1 MEANSDSL
9 DREWSVSLIQT
20 KMMPPRLPSGCVQ
33 RPALFERLRERG
45 EGSIT
50 IVTAPAGFGK
60 TTLLAGWKEA
70 LSNEAHPVAWL
81 TLDEED
87 DDPQQFGAYL
97 VAAFLRASENIAG
110 PAQRL
115 LNNDALTPIKTV
127 ISVLLN
133 SIAACGRY
141 VFLVLDDVDR
151 LSVKP
156 VLTVL
161 SRLLRYAPENMHIL
175 LGARGEPALALGQL
189 RAPEKLMRLDA
200 DDLRFSIDD
209 ARAFFDQTGTVP
221 LDRTGV
227 GLLHDATEG
236 WVAGLQLA
244 SLSLSQKGDAA
255 KVAGDLAG
263 TRAGINRYLNDT
275 VLAHVPPAVLKFL
288 LCTSILQRLNHAVCD
303 AIMEGGSEGM
313 LDWLERHN
321 VFIRPLDEGR
331 EWYRYHSLLSE
342 ALRRRLDRQMPKQ
355 VPLLHRRAC
364 LWFAG
369 ARLWPEAV
377 RHALAAGDHEKAAQW
392 VENCAMEMLERG
404 DPHTLLGWIGKLPP
418 DLIMERLRLRFLKA
432 WALGFSLQA
441 PRASKEIREIAEE
454 VNRARRDGRGA
465 ADEVSQAELNALHG
479 FIAGASDDSERAF
492 EFGLAAQAT
501 IASAA
506 PWVKSYAQIAQFFGL
521 MYKGGFGEIRRI
533 WEAAKDAGPRAQE
546 PIYSDMMRHA
556 MYGHAALVHGELP
569 EARRIF
575 EATVQRA
582 DAALGYA
589 SPGAAGLASCLASIY
604 YECDELPEARKLIA
618 GRTPLVLE
626 TAPVG
631 ALIRHTLCA
640 SRLLWRDGEM
650 GLALAVL
657 EDGRQVALSR
667 QWLRLKLAC
676 DAETVRLLVRDGN
689 IAAARQLAN
698 ELSETVPAMCEG
710 RAGSAIET
718 WASYCLLQARVLLA
732 ENLADEAARLLERSL
747 DTVAAMGWRYQEAL
761 FSVLLSLAFERC
773 GASGK
778 SVALL
783 ERALR
788 VGEAIG
794 LLNSFVDEGQPVRAL
809 LRQFRKVSAS
819 ASSVYTAYVDRLL
832 IAFDIADAESPASS
846 VASPMSVAAA
856 RPSPD
861 ILSARE
867 REVLDHVARG
877 LSNKEIG
884 RALKLAPETVKWHL
898 KNIFEKLNVSSRIE
912 AMQSFF
918 GHRGR

>member
-1 MEANSDSL
+1 MEAHSDSL
-9 DREWSVSLIQT
+9 DRKWSVSLIQT
-20 KMMPPRLPSGCVQ
+20 KMMPPRLPPGCVQ
-33 RPALFERLRERG
+33 RAALFERLRERG
-45 EGSIT
+45 DGGIT

-70 LSNEAHPVAWL
+70 LSNETHPVAWL

-87 DDPQQFGAYL
+87 DDPQQLGAYL
-97 VAAFLRASENIAG
+97 VAAFSRASEDIAG

-151 LSVKP
+151 LTVKP

-161 SRLLRYAPENMHIL
+161 SRLLRYAPDNLHIL
-175 LGARGEPALALGQL
+175 LGARGEPALALGHL

-209 ARAFFDQTGTVP
+209 AQAFFDRTGIAS
-221 LDRTGV
+221 LDRTSV

-244 SLSLSQKGDAA
+244 SLSLSQEGDAT
-255 KVAGDLAG
+255 KVAGHLAG
-263 TRAGINRYLNDT
+263 AGSGIDRYLNDT
-275 VLAHVPPAVLKFL
+275 VLEHLPPAVLKFL
-288 LCTSILQRLNHAVCD
+288 LYTSILQRLSHAVCD
-303 AIMEGGSEGM
+303 AIMEGESEGQ

-331 EWYRYHSLLSE
+331 EWYRYHALLSE
-342 ALRRRLDRQMPKQ
+342 ALRRRLNRQMPKE

-364 LWFAG
+364 QWFATAG
-369 ARLWPEAV
+369 LWPEAV
-377 RHALAAGDHEKAAQW
+377 RHALAAGEHAQAAQW

-418 DLIMERLRLRFLKA
+418 DLVMGRLRLRFLKT
-432 WALGFSLQA
+432 WALAFSLQA
-441 PRASKEIREIAEE
+441 PRAIREIHGITEK
-454 VNRARRDGRGA
+454 VSRVRRD
-465 ADEVSQAELNALHG
+465 DPEIVEDVSQAELHALHG
-479 FIAGASDDSERAF
+479 LIAGISDDSERAF
-492 EFGLAAQAT
+492 EFGRAAQASLT
-501 IASAA
+501 SAA

-521 MYKGGFGEIRRI
+521 MYKSGFADIRRI
-533 WEAAKDAGPRAQE
+533 WEVAQASGPRVQE

-575 EATVQRA
+575 EAIFQRA
-582 DAALGYA
+582 EAALGLS
-589 SPGAAGLASCLASIY
+589 SPGTAGLASCLASIY
-604 YECDELPEARKLIA
+604 YECNELHEARKLIA

-626 TAPVG
+626 TSPVG

-640 SRLLWRDGEM
+640 SRLLWRDGQT
-650 GLALAVL
+650 GPALAVL

-676 DAETVRLLVRDGN
+676 DAETIRLLVRDGN
-689 IAAARQLAN
+689 VAAARQLAG
-698 ELSETVPAMCEG
+698 ELSATVPAMCEG
-710 RAGSAIET
+710 RSGSAVET
-718 WASYCLLQARVLLA
+718 WTSYCLLQARVLLA
-732 ENLADEAARLLERSL
+732 ENLADKAAASLASSL

-761 FSVLLSLAFERC
+761 ISVLLAIAFERC
-773 GASGK
+773 GASER
-778 SVALL
+778 SFASL

-794 LLNSFVDEGQPVRAL
+794 LINSFVDEGQPVQAL
-809 LRQFRKVSAS
+809 LRQFRQSSGSAS
-819 ASSVYTAYVDRLL
+819 PVQIAYVDRLL
-832 IAFDIADAESPASS
+832 TAFEDVQIESPAS
-846 VASPMSVAAA
+846 PMANQSAAV
-856 RPSPD
+856 SSN

-867 REVLDHVARG
+867 LDVLDHVARG

-912 AMQSFF
+912 AVQSVF
-918 GHRGR
+918 GFRGR